1 MSDNA
6 TSATE
11 AKTPTF
17 SVQKIYLKDV
27 SFESP
32 NAPEMFTAAT
42 SQPKIEMNLGL
53 ENRQVDANHWEVS
66 LKISAVARD
75 SESEKV
81 LFDIEVE
88 QAGLFY
94 LDNIPEEHME
104 MLLAVDC
111 PTVIFPYTRQIISQL
126 TVDGGYMPLLLEPVN
141 FGAAFN
147 QSNQQQAN

>member
-1 MSDNA
+1 MTENVTSMS
-6 TSATE
+6 E
-11 AKTPTF
+11 ADAPTF
-17 SVQKIYLKDV
+17 SVQKIYVKDL
-27 SFESP
+27 SFENP
-32 NAPEMFTAAT
+32 NSPEMFTAA

-104 MLLAVDC
+104 ALLAVDC
-111 PTVIFPYTRQIISQL
+111 PAVIFPYTRQIVSQQ
-126 TVDGGYMPLLLEPVN
+126 TVDGGYMPLILEPVN
-141 FGAAFN
+141 FEAVY
-147 QSNQQQAN
+147 ANNIANKQVN